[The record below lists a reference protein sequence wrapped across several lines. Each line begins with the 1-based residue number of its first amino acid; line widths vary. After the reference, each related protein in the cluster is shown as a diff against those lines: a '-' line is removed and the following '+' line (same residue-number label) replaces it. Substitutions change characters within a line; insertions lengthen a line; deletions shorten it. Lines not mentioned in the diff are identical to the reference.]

1 MSLAGSR
8 TCIHQEREDKNK
20 REEEAKLRSYE

>member
-1 MSLAGSR
+1 MQFLF
-8 TCIHQEREDKNK
+8 IHLQEKEERKR